1 MNWKQ
6 LHLLHARIFSGTFQ
20 KQTFANGVTSVC
32 TRQVFCFILNVD
44 FHNVMSI
51 DNDTIRVCLIPSQPR
66 LHVDTILSA
75 TKQEN
80 EG

>member
-1 MNWKQ
+1 MNWRQ
-6 LHLLHARIFSGTFQ
+6 LHLLHARILSGTFQ
-20 KQTFANGVTSVC
+20 KQTFANGVTSVG
-32 TRQVFCFILNVD
+32 TRQVFCFIFNVD

-51 DNDTIRVCLIPSQPR
+51 DNDTIGVCLVPRQPR
-66 LHVDTILSA
+66 LHIHAILSA